1 MPEADIQAVKNIF
14 GQTEIFIKNQFQRVM
29 LYDSGSIEAFVMKI
43 GALKDNNDKYLTDFV
58 DKNLAKEYIVQ
69 ARAEAKKL
77 GLNNAVTVSFAT
89 KQYLDDIKN
98 QFLTM
103 NRQYYDGA
111 VKAVR
116 YLGNVFS
123 QLQPSDIISAG
134 IEEINLI
141 VKEAVINE
149 MTGAQLAKQLS
160 DYIDNDTLGIFNKV
174 TDQSGITKLQSINSV
189 TGKVINYDPV
199 SLAETWSRT
208 AMRDMT
214 ERARHDYYLANKL
227 DLVIVSSHG
236 DACPLCVPWEGR
248 VLSITGKTE
257 GYYTVDQAKAAG
269 LMHPNCEHNTYSYYA
284 NEEKAAGAKPAFG
297 NLTEYQEKLVTKAG
311 VEI

>member
-1 MPEADIQAVKNIF
+1 MPETDIQAVKNIF
-14 GQTEIFIKNQFQRVM
+14 GQTELFIKNQFERVV
-29 LYDSGSIEAFVMKI
+29 LYDSGSIKAFVLKI
-43 GALKDNNDKYLTDFV
+43 GALKNNNDKYLTDFV
-58 DKNLAKEYIVQ
+58 DKNLAKEYIIQ
-69 ARAEAKKL
+69 ARKEAKKL
-77 GLNNAVTVSFAT
+77 GLQNSVSVSFAT

-103 NRQYYDGA
+103 NRQYYEGA

-116 YLGNVFS
+116 HFGNVFS
-123 QLQPSDIISAG
+123 QLQPTDIIKGG
-134 IEEINLI
+134 IKEINLI
-141 VKEAVINE
+141 VREAVINE
-149 MTGAQLAKQLS
+149 MTGAQLTKQLA
-160 DYIDNDTLGIFNKV
+160 DYVSQDAAGIFNKV
-174 TDQSGITKLQSINSV
+174 TDQTGITKLQSINSV

-199 SLAETWSRT
+199 SLAETWART

-248 VLSITGKTE
+248 ILSITGKTE
-257 GYYTVDQAKAAG
+257 GYYTVDQARAAG
-269 LMHPNCEHNTYSYYA
+269 LFHPNCEHNTYSYYA
-284 NEEKAAGAKPAFG
+284 NEEKAAGAKPEFS

-311 VEI
+311 VTA

>member
-1 MPEADIQAVKNIF
+1 MPTDIQAVKNIF
-14 GQTEIFIKNQFQRVM
+14 GQTELFIKNQFQRVA
-29 LYDSGSIEAFVMKI
+29 LYDSGSIEAFVLKI

-58 DKNLAKEYIVQ
+58 DKNLAKEYIIQ
-69 ARAEAKKL
+69 ARKEAKKL
-77 GLNNAVTVSFAT
+77 GLQNSVSVSFAT

-103 NRQYYDGA
+103 NRQYYEGA

-116 YLGNVFS
+116 HFGNVFS
-123 QLQPSDIISAG
+123 QLQPTDIIKGG
-134 IEEINLI
+134 IKEINLI
-141 VKEAVINE
+141 VREAVINE
-149 MTGAQLAKQLS
+149 MTGAQLTKQLA
-160 DYIDNDTLGIFNKV
+160 DYVSQDAAGIFNKV
-174 TDQSGITKLQSINSV
+174 TDQTGITKLQSINSV

-199 SLAETWSRT
+199 SLAETWART

-248 VLSITGKTE
+248 ILSITGKTE
-257 GYYTVDQAKAAG
+257 GYYTVDQARAAG
-269 LMHPNCEHNTYSYYA
+269 LFHPNCEHNTYSYYA
-284 NEEKAAGAKPAFG
+284 NEEKAVGAKPEFS

-311 VEI
+311 VTA